1 MSPDTKSLAAPPAPW
16 RLIGAA
22 DLGAVTALGN
32 RIHAGLQESPAVFAE
47 RQALF
52 PAGAWLAEQ
61 GGAIVAYALFHPWR
75 AGRPPKLDTLLGA
88 LPAAADVLYL
98 HDVAVDPPA
107 RALGLA
113 RRLVERLPGIARA
126 LSLPALELVAVPG
139 TDRFWAGHGF
149 VRIDD
154 PALAGALAKYGD
166 GASLMRRMV

>member
-1 MSPDTKSLAAPPAPW
+1 MSATTHSFAAPPAPW
-16 RLIGAA
+16 RPIGAA
-22 DLGAVTALGN
+22 DLDAVTTLGN

-61 GGAIVAYALFHPWR
+61 GSTIVAYALFHPWR
-75 AGRPPKLDTLLGA
+75 AGRPPKLDTLLGVI
-88 LPAAADVLYL
+88 PAAADVLYL

-113 RRLVERLPGIARA
+113 RGMVERLPGIARA
-126 LSLPALELVAVPG
+126 LALPALELVAVPG

-149 VRIDD
+149 IRVDD
-154 PALAGALAKYGD
+154 PALAATLAKYGD
-166 GASLMRRMV
+166 GAALMRRMV